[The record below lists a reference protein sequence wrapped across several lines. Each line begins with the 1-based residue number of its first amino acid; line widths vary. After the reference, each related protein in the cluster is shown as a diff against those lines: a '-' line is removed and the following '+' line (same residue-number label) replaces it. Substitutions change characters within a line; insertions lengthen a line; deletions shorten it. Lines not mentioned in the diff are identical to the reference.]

1 MNKYQ
6 EALDRIE
13 ETYYNLD
20 NCLSAMKRFGKDVQ
34 TLSEL
39 VDKATPKKP
48 NCISTKEFLYAMY
61 SFEYL
66 NQDKAP
72 LSLDECI
79 KYLERINE

>member
-1 MNKYQ
+1 MSIG
-6 EALDRIE
+6 EMISLFDEIE
-13 ETYYNLD
+13 RD
-20 NCLSAMKRFGKDVQ
+20 
-34 TLSEL
+34 
-39 VDKATPKKP
+39 
-48 NCISTKEFLYAMY
+48 CISTKEFLYAMY